1 MKSLSVPCRA
11 STIMHLAPKILV
23 VDDEQLTRQCLSSYF
38 EAEGYQ
44 VLCAETG
51 EQAESILSSE
61 TIDVI
66 LLDIRLPGKDGL
78 TLTRELRVHSEVG
91 IILVTGRQDDV
102 DRLIGLECGADE
114 YVTKPFNPRE
124 ILARTK
130 NLVRRVRKCSSAKPS
145 DSLPHSVKYFDRWT
159 LNTDRRQ
166 LLDEQQQAT
175 QLTEGEFQLLNCL
188 MSHSGQVMTREQ
200 ILDQIRN
207 REWVPSD
214 RTVDVLIGR
223 LRRKLGDDSAN
234 PQLILTVHGAGY
246 LFTPKATDRA

>member
-1 MKSLSVPCRA
+1 
-11 STIMHLAPKILV
+11 MHIAPKILV
-23 VDDEQLTRQCLSSYF
+23 VDDEHLTRQCLSSYF
-38 EAEGYQ
+38 ETEGYR
-44 VLCAETG
+44 VLCAETA
-51 EQAESILSSE
+51 EQAERILSNE
-61 TIDVI
+61 AIDVI

-91 IILVTGRQDDV
+91 IILVTGRLDEV

-130 NLVRRVRKCSSAKPS
+130 NLVRRVRNCSSVKS
-145 DSLPHSVKYFDRWT
+145 TDSLPHSFKSFDRWK
-159 LNTDRRQ
+159 LNTDRRL
-166 LLDEQQQAT
+166 LLDEQQQPT
-175 QLTEGEFQLLNCL
+175 QLTEGEFQLLCCL
-188 MSHSGQVMTREQ
+188 MNHTGQVMSREQ

-214 RTVDVLIGR
+214 RTVDVLVGR

-234 PQLILTVHGAGY
+234 PKLILTVHGAGY
-246 LFTPKATDRA
+246 LFTPKATDMA

>member
-1 MKSLSVPCRA
+1 MYPEA
-11 STIMHLAPKILV
+11 KILV

-44 VLCAETG
+44 VFCAETA
-51 EQAESILSSE
+51 EEAETVLAQQA
-61 TIDVI
+61 IDVL

-91 IILVTGRQDDV
+91 IILVTGRQDEV

-124 ILARTK
+124 ILARSK
-130 NLVRRVRKCSSAKPS
+130 NLIRRVRHSTLSKPTDCQPNTVLS
-145 DSLPHSVKYFDRWT
+145 FDCWK
-159 LNTDRRQ
+159 LNLDRRH
-166 LLDEQQQAT
+166 LIDHNQQNT
-175 QLTEGEFQLLNCL
+175 QLTEGEFQLLRTL
-188 MSHSGQVMTREQ
+188 MNNSGHVMTRDQ

-223 LRRKLGDDSAN
+223 LRRKLLDDPAN
-234 PQLILTVHGAGY
+234 PRLILTVHGAGY
-246 LFTPKATDRA
+246 LFTPKPVELQ

>member
-1 MKSLSVPCRA
+1 MQA
-11 STIMHLAPKILV
+11 DTKILV

-38 EAEGYQ
+38 EEEGYT
-44 VLCAETG
+44 VFCAETA
-51 EQAESILSSE
+51 EQAESILNGE
-61 TIDVI
+61 AIDVI

-91 IILVTGRQDDV
+91 IILVTGRQDEV

-130 NLVRRVRKCSSAKPS
+130 NLVRRVRHCTEAKPT
-145 DSLPHSVKYFDRWT
+145 DALPQSFISFDRWK
-159 LNTDRRQ
+159 LNLDRRQ
-166 LLDEQQQAT
+166 LLDQYQQQT
-175 QLTEGEFQLLNCL
+175 QLTEGEFKLLNSL
-188 MSHSGQVMTREQ
+188 MNHAGQVMSREQ

-223 LRRKLGDDSAN
+223 LRRKLGDDPAN
-234 PQLILTVHGAGY
+234 PKLILTVHGAGY
-246 LFTPKATDRA
+246 LFTPKPIELA

>member
-1 MKSLSVPCRA
+1 MNTDA
-11 STIMHLAPKILV
+11 HILV
-23 VDDEQLTRQCLSSYF
+23 VDDEELTRQVLSSYF
-38 EAEGYQ
+38 EEEGYN
-44 VLCAETG
+44 VRVAETA
-51 EQAESILSSE
+51 EQAEGILSSE
-61 TIDVI
+61 PIDVI

-130 NLVRRVRKCSSAKPS
+130 NLVRRVRHSTQTKPTNA
-145 DSLPHSVKYFDRWT
+145 LPHTFRSFERWR
-159 LNTDRRQ
+159 LNMDRRQ
-166 LLDEQQQAT
+166 LIDENQQT
-175 QLTEGEFQLLNCL
+175 VQLTEGEFQLLNTL
-188 MSHSGQVMTREQ
+188 MQNSGRVMTRDQ
-200 ILDQIRN
+200 ILEQIRN

-223 LRRKLGDDSAN
+223 LRKKLGDDPAN
-234 PQLILTVHGAGY
+234 PKTILTVHGAGY
-246 LFTPKATDRA
+246 LFTPKPAEME

>member
-1 MKSLSVPCRA
+1 M
-11 STIMHLAPKILV
+11 TMHIAPKVLV
-23 VDDEQLTRQCLSSYF
+23 VDDEQVTRQCLSSYF
-38 EAEGYQ
+38 EEEGYR
-44 VLCAETG
+44 VFCAETA
-51 EQAESILSSE
+51 EQAERILSSE
-61 TIDVI
+61 AIDVI

-78 TLTRELRVHSEVG
+78 TLTRELRTQSEVG
-91 IILVTGRQDDV
+91 IILVTGRLDEV

-130 NLVRRVRKCSSAKPS
+130 NLIRRVRHCSTTKPT
-145 DSLPHSVKYFDRWT
+145 DSMPHSFKQFERWK

-166 LLDEQQQAT
+166 LLDEQQQPT
-175 QLTEGEFQLLNCL
+175 QLTEGEFQLLSCL
-188 MSHSGQVMTREQ
+188 MTHAGQVMSREQ
-200 ILDQIRN
+200 ILEQIRN

-234 PQLILTVHGAGY
+234 PKLILTIHGAGY
-246 LFTPKATDRA
+246 LFTPKPTAMA